1 MEVPFPIHEVYLHS
15 SLSASLTVPSGII
28 FINLL
33 EIEVLAICDET
44 LFLKR
49 AGMLSEGQLI
59 TYIPISLA

>member
-1 MEVPFPIHEVYLHS
+1 MEVPFPIHEVYLPS

-49 AGMLSEGQLI
+49 AGMLSEGQ
-59 TYIPISLA
+59 